1 MTCELRHRSLG
12 KLLSGTGCLA
22 APTGRRMSGFEAMI
36 EEVRF
41 GEDSPLE
48 RTGFELPVPVLQRTL
63 LLAGHPGTPAR
74 NRNQL
79 RSGPRPRWLPPGP
92 SQSRFLLGGTTSS
105 NPSSSSAESA

>member
-48 RTGFELPVPVLQRTL
+48 ESGFEPLVP
-63 LLAGHPGTPAR
+63 P
-74 NRNQL
+74 
-79 RSGPRPRWLPPGP
+79 
-92 SQSRFLLGGTTSS
+92 
-105 NPSSSSAESA
+105 